1 MNKLKVTSDMW
12 LNYNSE
18 DNTWTVKMRDENG
31 VQKITTVENLRELDL

>member
-18 DNTWTVKMRDENG
+18 DNTWSVKMWNEYG
-31 VQKITTVENLRELDL
+31 IQEIAKVENLMELDI